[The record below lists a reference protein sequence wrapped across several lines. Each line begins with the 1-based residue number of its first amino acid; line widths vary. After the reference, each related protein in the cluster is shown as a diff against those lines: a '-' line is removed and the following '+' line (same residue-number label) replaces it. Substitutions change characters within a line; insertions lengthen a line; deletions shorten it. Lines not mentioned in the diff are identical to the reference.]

1 MGAVAWGVVVGGS
14 GDVLV
19 LVLSRGLL
27 VFWFIFGA
35 ANGAWG
41 RLGGAKVD

>member
-1 MGAVAWGVVVGGS
+1 MRVVVGGS

-27 VFWFIFGA
+27 VFWFIFSVAKGCLR
-35 ANGAWG
+35 GFG
-41 RLGGAKVD
+41 RAKVG